1 MYINNLKKRK
11 KEKKTKAFKSKAAG
25 YSYVSYRFSQ
35 KQHNPACKSETRLLG
50 TETFA
55 ILLIGRRLFS
65 KSFFCTLLRCA
76 FSILLN

>member
-1 MYINNLKKRK
+1 MYINNLKKEK
-11 KEKKTKAFKSKAAG
+11 KKKTKAFKSKAAG

-55 ILLIGRRLFS
+55 ILLIGRLLFS
-65 KSFFCTLLRCA
+65 KRFLCTLLRCA
-76 FSILLN
+76 LSILLN